1 MSPLKLR
8 YTQSR
13 RQWWTHRKRYRG
25 HKGAEETPPE
35 RLDAKVVAHFL
46 RVCDE
51 IWGYGEKERLTS
63 MENNTPPI
71 GEPNATA
78 TPAALA
84 AVTISRIFPKCTNKQ
99 SPQQQPEEYRVPWLC
114 ENRPKSPATR
124 LPTQHATC
132 TDGPSLPTDS
142 PEAMTKG

>member
-99 SPQQQPEEYRVPWLC
+99 SPSNNQRNTVYLGYVKTAQRVQPRGSRHNMQRAQTALLC
-114 ENRPKSPATR
+114 RPTAQK
-124 LPTQHATC
+124 L
-132 TDGPSLPTDS
+132 
-142 PEAMTKG
+142 